1 MVLLNNSILFCF
13 LVFLSE
19 AVGQSLNVSRTHPIG
34 VDGAN
39 PLVLAVE
46 DSKNVTLLCEVV
58 ENGETSIS
66 TEWRWISDPESNP
79 NGTILFFHANGT
91 GCEENFM
98 SLNPDNESSNLTI
111 LTFNGT
117 FDNKKIGCGHNGTIL
132 IRFDLKLI
140 SKYCYKVI
148 NFCFLIRKHMGYIF
162 FQWSM
167 QFRV

>member
-1 MVLLNNSILFCF
+1 MVLPNNSILFCF

-19 AVGQSLNVSRTHPIG
+19 AFGQSLKVSQTHPIG
-34 VDGAN
+34 IDGAN

-46 DSKNVTLLCEVV
+46 DSINVTLLCEVV
-58 ENGETSIS
+58 ENGQTSIS
-66 TEWRWISDPESNP
+66 TEWRWISDPESNL
-79 NGTILFFHANGT
+79 NGTILFFYANGT

-98 SLNPDNESSNLTI
+98 LSPNPDNQSNNLII

-117 FDNKKIGCGHNGTIL
+117 FDNKQIGCGHNGKIL

-148 NFCFLIRKHMGYIF
+148 NFCFLIR
-162 FQWSM
+162 M
-167 QFRV
+167 QA